1 MIPQILFRVVPER
14 TTDEV
19 EDLWRLAVDLHPD
32 WLHITYRD
40 PIDLAKVPQIAPVA
54 HLATTGAQLAGLVRL
69 AALWNHGGVYI
80 DSDFECFRP
89 FDPLLD
95 LSAFAGWEDANV
107 VPDAVLGASMAH
119 LAIGAC
125 LALAMDRI
133 RSNSTD
139 WRTGN
144 GAWSTGPGVTTT
156 VLPGHPDVVL
166 FPPGSFYPY
175 HYSERHRR
183 HDDHRGANP
192 WAFGAHHWHA
202 SWLKG
207 G

>member
-1 MIPQILFRVVPER
+1 MIPRILFRVVPEH

-19 EDLWRLAVDLHPD
+19 ENLWQRAIGSHPGFDLV
-32 WLHITYRD
+32 TYRD
-40 PIDLAKVPQIAPVA
+40 PIDFAEFPEIVDVVPLARS
-54 HLATTGAQLAGLVRL
+54 GAQLAGLVRL
-69 AALWNHGGVYI
+69 AALWRHGGVYI
-80 DSDFECFRP
+80 DSDFECFRS
-89 FDPLLD
+89 FGPLLE

-107 VPDAVLGASMAH
+107 VPDAVLGAQPEH
-119 LAIGAC
+119 PAIGAC
-125 LALAMDRI
+125 LALAVDRI
-133 RSNSTD
+133 RSSSTD

-156 VLPGHPDVVL
+156 VLPGRDDVVL
-166 FPPGSFYPY
+166 FPPAAFYPY